1 MGHFETFW
9 DMRCILY
16 VDLIKA
22 TTTIAK
28 KTVVALI
35 MEEKERWK
43 GGTNEFVSLVEASRE
58 RRE

>member
-1 MGHFETFW
+1 
-9 DMRCILY
+9 MRCILY